1 MAIKN
6 ASDLL
11 VYKTVSSTTQITKI
25 SVLDVSPMTTL
36 GSLFITN
43 LTDSSGTKFPS
54 TGTGN
59 PALNDADNVI
69 SRIKSTL
76 TSKGYSV
83 SSTSAVVD
91 GYKSFTATNGLAGD
105 VLTLGFTDGA
115 TGIIATDGII
125 KSVTT
130 EGEDV
135 SVSPIG
141 HSTSASISFSAD
153 LRDITTKDSL
163 GWQDNLGGLKSFEL
177 STDAFVDI
185 TTEDDNYDF
194 YNQYISLKD
203 RTQVEVRFAER
214 VTGGNDRYWQG
225 NAYVTSLS
233 MDAGVEEN
241 ATYSVSFTGTGV
253 ATTGED

>member
-25 SVLDVSPMTTL
+25 SVLDVAPMTTL
-36 GSLFITN
+36 DSFYVTN

-54 TGTGN
+54 TATGI
-59 PALNDADNVI
+59 PGLNDADNVI

-76 TSKGYSV
+76 TNKGYSV
-83 SSTSAVVD
+83 SSTSVVVD

-115 TGIIATDGII
+115 TGVIATDGII

-153 LRDITTKDSL
+153 LRDVTTKDSL
-163 GWQDNLGGLKSFEL
+163 GWQDSLGGLKSFEL
-177 STDAFVDI
+177 STDALVDFDADLDFQEFWNDYKDL
-185 TTEDDNYDF
+185 TEV
-194 YNQYISLKD
+194 
-203 RTQVEVRFAER
+203 TVRFAER
-214 VTGGNDRYWQG
+214 ATGGSSERYWQG

-241 ATYSVSFTGTGV
+241 ATYSVSFTGTGE